1 MAKTINVAV
10 VQFSPEREEANNIA
24 KASELIKEANDRGAN
39 LVLLPEL
46 FSEPYFCTAQKE
58 TEFARAKEWQKHPA
72 VLSLSKLAEELGVV
86 LPVSIF
92 EKDGPHFYNSV
103 VVIDATGTPLG
114 LYRKSHIPD
123 GPGYQEKF
131 YFRPGNTGFQVWKT
145 SVGNIGVGIC
155 WDQWFPESARI
166 MTLKGA
172 DILLYPTA
180 IGSEPEAPGM
190 DTSVRWTRTMQGHAA
205 SNVIPIAA
213 ANRVGTE
220 GDQTYYGS
228 SFITDVE
235 GNIVAE
241 LDRKKTGIASYKFDP
256 DEISGQRASWGFFRD
271 RRPDLYGV
279 ISDVGSA

>member
-1 MAKTINVAV
+1 MAKTIDIAV
-10 VQFSPEREEANNIA
+10 VQFSPGQEEAENIA
-24 KASELIKEANDRGAN
+24 AASKLVREARDKGAN
-39 LVLLPEL
+39 IVLLPEL

-58 TEFARAKEWQKHPA
+58 AEFARAKEWKKHPA
-72 VLSLSKLAEELGVV
+72 VLSLRKLAEELGVV

-103 VVIDATGTPLG
+103 VVIDATGAPLG
-114 LYRKSHIPD
+114 VYRKSHIPD

-190 DTSVRWTRTMQGHAA
+190 DTSGRWRRTMQGHAA

-213 ANRVGTE
+213 ANRVGAE

-228 SFITDVE
+228 SFIAGVE
-235 GNIVAE
+235 GDIVAE
-241 LDRKKTGIASYKFDP
+241 LDREKTGIAMYKFDP
-256 DEISGQRASWGFFRD
+256 HEISSQRAAWGFFRD